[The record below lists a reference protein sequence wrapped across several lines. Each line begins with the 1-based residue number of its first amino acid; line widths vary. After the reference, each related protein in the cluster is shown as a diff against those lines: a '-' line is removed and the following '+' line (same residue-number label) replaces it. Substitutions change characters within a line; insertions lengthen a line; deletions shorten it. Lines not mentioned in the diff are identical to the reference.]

1 MISGVLGLALPSLH
15 PGMRIPNCPIR
26 FLTVARRLEIELT
39 SNRADGKWTWRAAGA
54 KQPKGILDGVLLPEG
69 VGVGDVLRVE
79 ADATLDGL
87 EITTILPTRAPRSRV
102 ETLPL
107 LGSGREQP
115 LVTSQLAPK
124 GRSRA
129 RGAAGGRRDADS
141 APRGRK
147 RADRKEKRRSD
158 TKRSDRSG
166 ATQEHRRG
174 DRDGQSR
181 DKQPADSR
189 RGDRRSKA
197 RDSQRDGASG
207 TGSPREGRSKKRN
220 VRALQERPKPPSTP
234 RAPRLRPGNKN
245 RRAALADMPEIQ
257 HGLAEEVL
265 KGGVPGVRKAIE
277 RMNKMAEADGIPKV
291 KSEPLVALAEKMTP
305 VLKAAEWRDRAEA
318 AISGIETVDL
328 RDIRSVVVAA
338 DSGARDEQSRELAEK
353 LREGLSARVESEHRL
368 WLNEIAQHLADG
380 RIVRALRLSSRPP
393 KAGSPLPFDMA
404 ERLTKAASESLSSDV
419 AQQRWATV
427 LDAVAFSPVRSQVTP
442 QGCPENPNDQLL
454 ATMRKLAPKV
464 PEIAALFGVA
474 SSTPA
479 SSTPASSTP
488 KRRGGANRRLAPPPP
503 PEVPP
508 VKPVVEE
515 SSVGP
520 EPKEPAADA
529 VVEESSVGPEPKEP
543 AADAVVEKSS
553 VGPEPKE
560 PAADAVVEKSSVGPE
575 PKEPAADAVVE
586 KSSVGPEPK
595 EPAAD
600 AVVEKSSVGPEPKE
614 PAADAVVE
622 KSSVGPE
629 PKEPAADA
637 VVEESSVGPEPKEP
651 AADAVVEESSVGPEP
666 KEPAA
671 DAVVEEDP
679 SPPPIPGSTTQSAG
693 STTQSAGSTTQ
704 SGGVGND

>member
-1 MISGVLGLALPSLH
+1 MISGVLSLALPTLR

-54 KQPKGILDGVLLPEG
+54 KQPKGILDGELLPEG
-69 VGVGDVLRVE
+69 VAVGDVLRVE

-87 EITTILPTRAPRSRV
+87 EITTILPTRSPRSRV

-115 LVTSQLAPK
+115 LVTSELAPK

-141 APRGRK
+141 APPRRK
-147 RADRKEKRRSD
+147 RADRKDKRRSD
-158 TKRSDRSG
+158 TQRSDRSG
-166 ATQEHRRG
+166 ATQQHRRG
-174 DRDGQSR
+174 DRDGESR
-181 DKQPADSR
+181 DQQRADSR
-189 RGDRRSKA
+189 RGDRRSKD
-197 RDSQRDGASG
+197 RDSRRDGASD
-207 TGSPREGRSKKRN
+207 TGSPRDQRSKKRN
-220 VRALQERPKPPSTP
+220 VRARQERPKPPSTP

-265 KGGVPGVRKAIE
+265 KGGVPGVRKAIA

-291 KSEPLVALAEKMTP
+291 KSEPLVALVEKMTP

-404 ERLTKAASESLSSDV
+404 ERLTQAASESLSSDV

-454 ATMRKLAPKV
+454 ASVRKLAPKV

-474 SSTPA
+474 SST
-479 SSTPASSTP
+479 
-488 KRRGGANRRLAPPPP
+488 KKRGGFNRRLTPPPP
-503 PEVPP
+503 RQRYLQQNQWLKSRLLGLSQKNRPRMLWLKSRLLGLNRKNRPRMLWL
-508 VKPVVEE
+508 KSRLLGLNRQE
-515 SSVGP
+515 S
-520 EPKEPAADA
+520 AADA
-529 VVEESSVGPEPKEP
+529 VVEESPVGPEPKE
-543 AADAVVEKSS
+543 S
-553 VGPEPKE
+553 
-560 PAADAVVEKSSVGPE
+560 
-575 PKEPAADAVVE
+575 
-586 KSSVGPEPK
+586 
-595 EPAAD
+595 
-600 AVVEKSSVGPEPKE
+600 
-614 PAADAVVE
+614 
-622 KSSVGPE
+622 
-629 PKEPAADA
+629 AADA
-637 VVEESSVGPEPKEP
+637 VVEESPVGPEPKE
-651 AADAVVEESSVGPEP
+651 S
-666 KEPAA
+666 AA

-679 SPPPIPGSTTQSAG
+679 SPPVITRIDDPIWGCQ
-693 STTQSAGSTTQ
+693 Q
-704 SGGVGND
+704 

>member
-1 MISGVLGLALPSLH
+1 MISGVPGLALPSL
-15 PGMRIPNCPIR
+15 PLGMRIPNCPIR

-54 KQPKGILDGVLLPEG
+54 KQPKGILDGSLLPEG

-87 EITTILPTRAPRSRV
+87 EITTILPPRAPRSRV

-107 LGSGREQP
+107 LGSGRAQP

-141 APRGRK
+141 APPRRK

-158 TKRSDRSG
+158 TQRSDRSG
-166 ATQEHRRG
+166 AAQQHRRG

-189 RGDRRSKA
+189 RGDRRSKD

-207 TGSPREGRSKKRN
+207 AGSERDQRSKKRN
-220 VRALQERPKPPSTP
+220 VRARQERPKPPSTP

-257 HGLAEEVL
+257 HGLAEVVL

-291 KSEPLVALAEKMTP
+291 KSEPLVALVEKMTP

-328 RDIRSVVVAA
+328 RDIRSVVVAS

-454 ATMRKLAPKV
+454 ATVRKLAPKI

-479 SSTPASSTP
+479 SSTP
-488 KRRGGANRRLAPPPP
+488 KRRGGTKRRLTPPPP
-503 PEVPP
+503 PAVPP
-508 VKPVVEE
+508 AKPVVEE

-520 EPKEPAADA
+520 VAKEPAADA
-529 VVEESSVGPEPKEP
+529 VVEESSVGPV
-543 AADAVVEKSS
+543 A
-553 VGPEPKE
+553 
-560 PAADAVVEKSSVGPE
+560 
-575 PKEPAADAVVE
+575 
-586 KSSVGPEPK
+586 
-595 EPAAD
+595 
-600 AVVEKSSVGPEPKE
+600 
-614 PAADAVVE
+614 
-622 KSSVGPE
+622 
-629 PKEPAADA
+629 KEPAADA
-637 VVEESSVGPEPKEP
+637 VVEESSVGPVAKEP
-651 AADAVVEESSVGPEP
+651 AADAVVEESSVGPVAKEP
-666 KEPAA
+666 AADAVVEESSVGPVAKEPAADAVVEESSVGPVAKEPAADAVVEESSVGPVAKEPAADAVVEESSVGPVAKEPAADAVVEESSVGPVAKEPAADAVVEESSVGPVAKEPAA

-679 SPPPIPGSTTQSAG
+679 SPPPIPGSTTQS
-693 STTQSAGSTTQ
+693 
-704 SGGVGND
+704 GGVSND

>member
-1 MISGVLGLALPSLH
+1 MISGVLGLALPSLR

-54 KQPKGILDGVLLPEG
+54 KQPKGILDGALLPEG

-87 EITTILPTRAPRSRV
+87 EITAILPTRAPRSRV

-141 APRGRK
+141 APPRRK

-158 TKRSDRSG
+158 TQRSDRSG
-166 ATQEHRRG
+166 ATQQHRRG
-174 DRDGQSR
+174 DRDGQSP

-207 TGSPREGRSKKRN
+207 TGSPRDQRSKKRN
-220 VRALQERPKPPSTP
+220 VRARQERPKPPSTP

-245 RRAALADMPEIQ
+245 RRALLADMPEIQ
-257 HGLAEEVL
+257 HELAEVVL

-291 KSEPLVALAEKMTP
+291 KSEPLVALAERMTP
-305 VLKAAEWRDRAEA
+305 VLKSAEWRDRAEA

-338 DSGARDEQSRELAEK
+338 DSGARDEQSREIAEK

-454 ATMRKLAPKV
+454 ATVRKLAPKV

-479 SSTPASSTP
+479 SSTP
-488 KRRGGANRRLAPPPP
+488 KRRGGAKRRLTPPPP
-503 PEVPP
+503 PAVPP
-508 VKPVVEE
+508 AKPVVEE

-520 EPKEPAADA
+520 VAQEPAADA
-529 VVEESSVGPEPKEP
+529 VVEESSVGPV
-543 AADAVVEKSS
+543 AQ
-553 VGPEPKE
+553 
-560 PAADAVVEKSSVGPE
+560 
-575 PKEPAADAVVE
+575 
-586 KSSVGPEPK
+586 
-595 EPAAD
+595 
-600 AVVEKSSVGPEPKE
+600 
-614 PAADAVVE
+614 
-622 KSSVGPE
+622 
-629 PKEPAADA
+629 EPAADA
-637 VVEESSVGPEPKEP
+637 VVEESSVGPV
-651 AADAVVEESSVGPEP
+651 AQ
-666 KEPAA
+666 EPAA

-679 SPPPIPGSTTQSAG
+679 PPPPIPASTA
-693 STTQSAGSTTQ
+693 Q
-704 SGGVGND
+704 SGGVSND